1 MDDKTIHNALNLT
14 PITKERLQVVVPED
28 DDNVENDFRFTREN
42 LYSVIEQ
49 GNKALEDMI
58 DVARASE
65 HPRAYE
71 VVSTLMSTL
80 VNANK
85 DLLDLSKKKR
95 ELVGKQEPSVPQ
107 TVNNNLFVGST
118 ADLQR
123 ALKDLSND

>member
-71 VVSTLMSTL
+71 VVSTLMNTL

-95 ELVGKQEPSVPQ
+95 ELVGKQESSAPQ